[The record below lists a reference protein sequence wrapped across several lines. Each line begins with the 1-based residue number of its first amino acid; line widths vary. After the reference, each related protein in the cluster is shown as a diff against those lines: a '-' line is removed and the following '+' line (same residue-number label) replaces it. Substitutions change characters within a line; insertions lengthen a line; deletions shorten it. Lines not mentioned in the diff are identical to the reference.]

1 MYNVLLQCTL
11 SYFIEPKMAA
21 CFGNNEEEMSPRSRV
36 KFLCSYGGKILPRP
50 SDGQL
55 KYIGGDTR
63 VIAVPRSISFSGTI
77 LIFSCT
83 TLVHCYMLLILLII
97 NVFPIELKK
106 KMDIVYNGEA
116 MVKYQLMP
124 EDLDALV
131 SVTCDEDLRYMF
143 DEHDRQPRSPS
154 SGCGSP
160 RLRVFLF
167 PTSSSPSAAATP
179 EQRYLDAING
189 IPIMPQAKSTKQH
202 SIFTLSSSACTSPT
216 STIDMSTMGFGG
228 LSSGRA
234 SGGGGMH
241 RVRSTP
247 NIGSLRSQT
256 STGSNLQQHLHQHHH
271 FPQQSSSLQK
281 QLSLTYGMYP
291 GGGGRSAV
299 GASIRYQQPFPQP
312 TSMYCLRPPL
322 AGGPRCTNSG
332 HMEEMYGSG
341 YFYNSAA
348 YKHGCFD

>member
-1 MYNVLLQCTL
+1 MLRCSLFFCVVYMIHAGILIVMVPMQCTL
-11 SYFIEPKMAA
+11 SYFIEPKMAT
-21 CFGNNEEEMSPRSRV
+21 CFGSNEEEMSPRSRV

-63 VIAVPRSISFSGTI
+63 VIAVPRSISFS
-77 LIFSCT
+77 
-83 TLVHCYMLLILLII
+83 
-97 NVFPIELKK
+97 ELKK

-131 SVTCDEDLRYMF
+131 SVTCDEDLQYMF

-154 SGCGSP
+154 AGCGSP

-189 IPIMPQAKSTKQH
+189 IPIMPQAKSTRQH
-202 SIFTLSSSACTSPT
+202 SVFTLSSSACTSPT
-216 STIDMSTMGFGG
+216 STIDMSTMGLGG

-247 NIGSLRSQT
+247 NIGSLRIQT
-256 STGSNLQQHLHQHHH
+256 STSNNLQQQQQHQHHH
-271 FPQQSSSLQK
+271 FPQQSPSLQK
-281 QLSLTYGMYP
+281 QHSLTYGMYP
-291 GGGGRSAV
+291 GSGSRFAV
-299 GASIRYQQPFPQP
+299 GASIRYQQPYPQP
-312 TSMYCLRPPL
+312 TGMYCLRPPL
-322 AGGPRCTNSG
+322 AAGPRCTNSG
-332 HMEEMYGSG
+332 HMEELYGSG
-341 YFYNSAA
+341 YFYNSVAH
-348 YKHGCFD
+348 KHGFD

>member
-1 MYNVLLQCTL
+1 
-11 SYFIEPKMAA
+11 
-21 CFGNNEEEMSPRSRV
+21 MSPRSRV

-63 VIAVPRSISFSGTI
+63 VIAVPRSISFS
-77 LIFSCT
+77 
-83 TLVHCYMLLILLII
+83 
-97 NVFPIELKK
+97 ELKK

-167 PTSSSPSAAATP
+167 PTTSSPSAAATP

-189 IPIMPQAKSTKQH
+189 IPIMPQAKSTRQH

-216 STIDMSTMGFGG
+216 STIDMPTMGFGG
-228 LSSGRA
+228 LSTGRA

-256 STGSNLQQHLHQHHH
+256 STGNNLQQHLHQHHH
-271 FPQQSSSLQK
+271 FPQQLSSLQK
-281 QLSLTYGMYP
+281 QLSLTSGMYP
-291 GGGGRSAV
+291 GSGGRSAV
-299 GASIRYQQPFPQP
+299 GTSIRYQQPFPQP
-312 TSMYCLRPPL
+312 SMYCLRPPL

-341 YFYNSAA
+341 YFYDSAA
-348 YKHGCFD
+348 YKHGFD